1 MPLVCLQFM
10 IVVLLDHTHYLKFLD
25 YLSDKLDG
33 LQHPVKHATQ
43 SMEEYLQLAD
53 EYFAKQI
60 QDPGKKRVGLT
71 YFT

>member
-1 MPLVCLQFM
+1 MPQVCLQFM
-10 IVVLLDHTHYLKFLD
+10 IVIFPDHTHLLFLN

-60 QDPGKKRVGLT
+60 QDPGKKRVGLLT